1 MSAPTLTANPRL
13 TQVFDGLLTTLRQFI
28 RDNQITH
35 AEYRSAVAFM
45 LETAAQGEIPLLMDV
60 LLEAT
65 VDQVDGAGRPGS
77 ASAVEG
83 PFYVPDAPAMKSPAV
98 LPHRKDEP
106 GEVLFISGTVRST
119 EGTSLAGAIVDV
131 WQADARGA
139 YSHFNIPEAE
149 APFNLRAH
157 VSADKDGGFEV
168 QTWLP
173 ASYEIPKHGPT
184 GTLLKATGRHAW
196 RPAHVH
202 FRLSYPGFQTLTTQL
217 FVADDPWIDS
227 DVVGAVKAPLVINFE
242 RHTDPGELRSRGQ
255 QLPFRTARYDFQL
268 ASAMAK
274 AA

>member
-1 MSAPTLTANPRL
+1 MSAQTPTANPRL
-13 TQVFDGLLTTLRQFI
+13 TSVFDGLMATLRQFI

-35 AEYRSAVAFM
+35 AEYRNAVAFM
-45 LETAAQGEIPLLMDV
+45 LETAAKGEIPLLMDV

-65 VDQVDGAGRPGS
+65 VDQVDSAGRPGS

-83 PFYVPDAPAMKSPAV
+83 PFYLPDAPAMKSPAV

-106 GEVLFISGTVRST
+106 GEVLFLSGTVRST
-119 EGTSLAGAIVDV
+119 DGVPLAGATVDV

-139 YSHFNIPEAE
+139 YSHFNVPAAE
-149 APFNLRAH
+149 APFNLRAR
-157 VSADKDGGFEV
+157 VSADKDGGFEI

-202 FRLSYPGFQTLTTQL
+202 FRLSHPGFATLTTQL

-242 RHTDPGELRSRGQ
+242 RHADAAEMRARDQ
-255 QLPFRTARYDFQL
+255 QRPFRTARYDFVL

>member
-1 MSAPTLTANPRL
+1 
-13 TQVFDGLLTTLRQFI
+13 
-28 RDNQITH
+28 
-35 AEYRSAVAFM
+35 
-45 LETAAQGEIPLLMDV
+45 
-60 LLEAT
+60 
-65 VDQVDGAGRPGS
+65 
-77 ASAVEG
+77 
-83 PFYVPDAPAMKSPAV
+83 
-98 LPHRKDEP
+98 
-106 GEVLFISGTVRST
+106 VRST
-119 EGTSLAGAIVDV
+119 DGVPLAGATVDV

-139 YSHFNIPEAE
+139 YSHFNVPAAE
-149 APFNLRAH
+149 APFNLRAR
-157 VSADKDGGFEV
+157 VSADKDGGFEI

-202 FRLSYPGFQTLTTQL
+202 FRLSHPGFATLTTQL

-242 RHTDPGELRSRGQ
+242 RHADAAEMRARDQ
-255 QLPFRTARYDFQL
+255 QRPFRTARYDFVL